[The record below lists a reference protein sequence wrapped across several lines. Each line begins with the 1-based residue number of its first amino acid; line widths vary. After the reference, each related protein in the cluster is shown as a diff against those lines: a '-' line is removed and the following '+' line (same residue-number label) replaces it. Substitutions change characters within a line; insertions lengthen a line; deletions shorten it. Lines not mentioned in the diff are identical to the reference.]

1 MANGPVIEWRG
12 VPYAAPPVGDLRFRP
27 PEPARPW
34 AGVRDATRFG
44 AAAAQAFSPLQA
56 LVGGVPGE
64 ASEDCLFLNIF
75 APAAAGAG
83 RPVMVWIHGGAFVGG
98 SGSSRWYDGSRFA
111 AHDEVI
117 VVTFNYRLGS
127 LGFLDLGQAC
137 PGSANCGL
145 LDQLAALRWVQD
157 NIAVFGGDPDQVT
170 VFGESA
176 GAMSIGLMLTMPLA
190 RGLFQRAILAS
201 GTGASTRSAEQAR
214 QVTADVL
221 AAFGGTVDELLVAP
235 VEQILAAQTAVTG
248 GSDAT
253 GYMCFRPVV
262 DGDIIPAP
270 ADEAIAAGQSA
281 DIPVLIGTNRDEMT
295 MFFAFDP
302 TIAALTPEQFD
313 AEAAAQIGPA
323 RWARMAQH
331 YRDHCPPATRRQSW
345 PRCRPIWSSGCR
357 RCNSPTAR
365 PPRDARPR
373 CGCTGWTGPV
383 RPWADASGPS
393 MPSTF
398 PSCGL

>member
-1 MANGPVIEWRG
+1 
-12 VPYAAPPVGDLRFRP
+12 
-27 PEPARPW
+27 
-34 AGVRDATRFG
+34 
-44 AAAAQAFSPLQA
+44 
-56 LVGGVPGE
+56 
-64 ASEDCLFLNIF
+64 
-75 APAAAGAG
+75 
-83 RPVMVWIHGGAFVGG
+83 MVWIHGGAFVGG

-331 YRDHCPPATRRQSW
+331 YHDHCPPGDAAAVMAAVSTDLVFRMPALQLADGQAAEGRQAPVW
-345 PRCRPIWSSGCR
+345 MYRLDWA
-357 RCNSPTAR
+357 SPAMGGRLGAVHAIDIPFVWALTDVPGVELMTGDSPQRHVLAQAMHAAWVAFAR
-365 PPRDARPR
+365 
-373 CGCTGWTGPV
+373 TG
-383 RPWADASGPS
+383 D
-393 MPSTF
+393 PSTPLLPDWPPYRLPTRTTMLF
-398 PSCGL
+398 DAECRVVDDPNGDERRLWHEFV